1 MAWNCLIKNDKSAT
15 VIILLRNIDR
25 ASKVTA
31 LICRGMQARQ
41 FLGWNTM
48 IAIKN
53 PGVELFEFSTSWLFS
68 YSVELQLGILFDW
81 ASNI

>member
-1 MAWNCLIKNDKSAT
+1 
-15 VIILLRNIDR
+15 
-25 ASKVTA
+25 
-31 LICRGMQARQ
+31 
-41 FLGWNTM
+41 M

-81 ASNI
+81 TSNI